1 MKEIGDFYA
10 QGKTAPELRDGLQQA
25 YATILN
31 KPVVTV
37 DLKDFQKPYFVAG
50 GEVGHPG
57 KYDLRADTT
66 TAAAI
71 AIAGGFTPSSK
82 HSQVLLFRR
91 VSDNSVEVKRLNMK
105 KMLNTANLQED
116 LFLRPG
122 DMLYVPKNRI
132 SKISRYIPTEALS
145 LYFSPLTY

>member
-1 MKEIGDFYA
+1 
-10 QGKTAPELRDGLQQA
+10 
-25 YATILN
+25 
-31 KPVVTV
+31 
-37 DLKDFQKPYFVAG
+37 
-50 GEVGHPG
+50 
-57 KYDLRADTT
+57 
-66 TAAAI
+66 
-71 AIAGGFTPSSK
+71 
-82 HSQVLLFRR
+82 
-91 VSDNSVEVKRLNMK
+91 MK